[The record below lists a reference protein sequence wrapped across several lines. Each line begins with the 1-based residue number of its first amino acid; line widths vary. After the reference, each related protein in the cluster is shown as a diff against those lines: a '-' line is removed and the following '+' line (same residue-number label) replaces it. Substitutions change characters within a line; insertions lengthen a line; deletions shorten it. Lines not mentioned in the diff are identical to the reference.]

1 MKKTILSFILLLIA
15 WAGHAQITFEN
26 NYPGSTTLT
35 RLSISGDKY
44 FMMDWTNNKCNIYN
58 TDHTLWKTIDLTI
71 PSGWYLY
78 DIRYVSETLFNLDS
92 KVELV
97 YTYYNYNTTQQYYTY
112 ATKVINEEGSVLLT
126 VQGGGY
132 SEVMSTVAGSLKFL
146 VYVYDYSV
154 SPYTVN
160 TQVFSIPGQLVSD
173 GSPRSNPVNQEAFPN
188 PARSVVN
195 IPCPM
200 AEGTLTAMITLT
212 DLNGKAVRT
221 RPADRSGS
229 LFRIDASGLPHG
241 WYHYQVHSNGQI
253 LTAGKII
260 LE

>member
-1 MKKTILSFILLLIA
+1 MKKAILIFILLLTA
-15 WAGHAQITFEN
+15 WAGHTQITFEN

-35 RLSISGDKY
+35 RLSLSGDKY
-44 FMMDWTNNKCNIYN
+44 FMMDWTNNKCKIYN
-58 TDHTLWKTIDLTI
+58 TDHTLWKTIDLPV

-126 VQGGGY
+126 VQGGGF
-132 SEVMSTVAGSLKFL
+132 SEVISTVAGNLKFL

-173 GSPRSNPVNQEAFPN
+173 GPPLSNPVNQEAFPN
-188 PARSVVN
+188 PTRSVVN
-195 IPCPM
+195 IPYPTR
-200 AEGTLTAMITLT
+200 EGAPKAMITLSDMT
-212 DLNGKAVRT
+212 GKAVRT
-221 RPADRSGS
+221 RQADLSGS
-229 LFRIDASGLPHG
+229 LLRIDASGLPRG
-241 WYHYQVHSNGQI
+241 LYHYQIQSNGQI
-253 LTAGKII
+253 LTNGKII
-260 LE
+260 FE